1 MGRILPASSV
11 SVGSSIPWLV
21 AVQLQS
27 LLPSSQPF
35 SFPGLFLYLRRTFI
49 IELKPLE
56 DNPDSL
62 ILISLGYIIC
72 KTLSECVLFTVSEVS
87 MCTSLGP

>member
-1 MGRILPASSV
+1 MGRVLPASSV

-27 LLPSSQPF
+27 LFPSSQPF
-35 SFPGLFLYLRRTFI
+35 SFPGLFLSLRRTLI

-56 DNPDSL
+56 DNLDSL

-72 KTLSECVLFTVSEVS
+72 KTLSECVLIHSY
-87 MCTSLGP
+87 